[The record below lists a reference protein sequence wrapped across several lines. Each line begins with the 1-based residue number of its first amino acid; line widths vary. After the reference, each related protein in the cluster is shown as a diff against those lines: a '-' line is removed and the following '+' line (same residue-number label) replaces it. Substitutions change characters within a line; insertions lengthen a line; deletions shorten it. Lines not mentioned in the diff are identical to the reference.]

1 MAAASVLGYTLKNGI
16 IANDGDGGTAG
27 PMKTANAAL
36 DGSGTVNTLLTAG
49 ANGATVQSVRFTS
62 SGVNVKSLAR
72 IFIDNGTKK
81 VLWGEVKLPATPAI
95 DNADVTAVTVDVPG
109 PGNIVGGGKVLVV
122 LATTVAGGWYCS
134 ANYGDW

>member
-1 MAAASVLGYTLKNGI
+1 MAAAMLGYSLKNGI
-16 IANDGDGGTAG
+16 INHDGDGAGSTG
-27 PMKTANAAL
+27 PMKTANTAL

-49 ANGATVQSVRFTS
+49 ANGSTVQSIRFTS
-62 SGVNVKSLAR
+62 VGVNVKSLAR
-72 IFIDNGTKK
+72 IFIDNGTQK

-95 DNADVTAVTVDVPG
+95 DNADVTAITVDAPG
-109 PGNIVGGGKVLVV
+109 PGNIVAAGKVLVV